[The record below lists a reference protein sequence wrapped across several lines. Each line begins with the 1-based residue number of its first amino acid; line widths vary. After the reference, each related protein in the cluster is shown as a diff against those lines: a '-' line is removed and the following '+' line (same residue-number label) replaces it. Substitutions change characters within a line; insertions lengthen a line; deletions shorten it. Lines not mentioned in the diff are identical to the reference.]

1 MPRSED
7 AWNTFEERVL
17 NLIGNFHA
25 PDVLELGGG
34 RRPLF
39 SEKDIPTNVNTY
51 TVNDISQKE
60 LDLLPS
66 YYKQAL
72 FDVCGNTDGYEEKY
86 DLIFS
91 KMLAEHVS
99 DGSKMHQNIYR
110 MLKPGGIAFHFHP
123 KLYASPFIINFLL
136 PEALSRSLL
145 FKFFPNRKEDI
156 PKFPA
161 RYSWC
166 KGSKT
171 SIESRL
177 NTVGFSAVDAEPF
190 YGHSYYRKIPIL
202 NSIEKMATSIYMKN
216 EVSTFATFVF
226 LKTQK

>member
-1 MPRSED
+1 MQRSED

-17 NLIGNFHA
+17 DLTGNFHA
-25 PDVLELGGG
+25 PDILELGGG
-34 RRPLF
+34 KRPIF
-39 SEKDIPTNVNTY
+39 SEKEIPTNVNTF

-72 FDVCGNTDGYEEKY
+72 FDVCGNINGYEEKY

-99 DGSKMHQNIYR
+99 DGKKMHQNIFR

-136 PEALSRSLL
+136 PEAMSRSLL
-145 FKFFPNRKEDI
+145 LKFFPNRREDI

-161 RYSWC
+161 KYSWC
-166 KGSKT
+166 RGSTK
-171 SIESRL
+171 SIEKRL
-177 NTVGFSAVDAEPF
+177 KTVGFCSISVEPF

-202 NSIEKMATSIYMKN
+202 NGIEEIATSIYMEN
-216 EVSTFATFVF
+216 EISTFATFVF
-226 LKTQK
+226 LKMQK